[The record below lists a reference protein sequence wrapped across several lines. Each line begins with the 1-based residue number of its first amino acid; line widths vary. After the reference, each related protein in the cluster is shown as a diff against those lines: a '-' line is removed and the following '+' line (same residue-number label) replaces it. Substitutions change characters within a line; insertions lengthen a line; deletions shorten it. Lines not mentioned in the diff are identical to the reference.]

1 MENYYRF
8 ERDPIGPQLKLSM
21 ITRDGFCLFMDCS
34 ELHKDLSLVINKQ
47 CFFSGYILV
56 IEHDIACLKLNC
68 ITPAESLD
76 LELYSK
82 TRLIMD
88 YVLKT
93 KPLEGTATVP
103 DLTTARPKNNE
114 PMDIEDIE
122 DSSAEMK
129 DVSSSKIHPE
139 NISKDEVLEV

>member
-1 MENYYRF
+1 
-8 ERDPIGPQLKLSM
+8 
-21 ITRDGFCLFMDCS
+21 MDCS

-103 DLTTARPKNNE
+103 DLTTARPKENK

-129 DVSSSKIHPE
+129 DVSSSKI
-139 NISKDEVLEV
+139 

>member
-93 KPLEGTATVP
+93 KPLEATVNLP
-103 DLTTARPKNNE
+103 ESTSNRLKNNKA
-114 PMDIEDIE
+114 MDVEEIEDEKGDMKQEKGQIE
-122 DSSAEMK
+122 SEI
-129 DVSSSKIHPE
+129 V
-139 NISKDEVLEV
+139 NKDEVLEV